1 MSLLLPLTA
10 LAAHLACLRSLRELL
25 PNVHRKIM
33 FSEKKNALPKP
44 RWGKGTV
51 GESNTVLFSHTH
63 TLHPSF
69 LFILPLFSQ
78 RVEES
83 DFEWE
88 RESVC
93 VYWGTGT
100 KIQTTIGPMYPNPNP
115 CILLKHSKLF
125 IKGEDEEKEKF
136 YPSDFS
142 CIFNLT
148 TDINSASDEMKQSC
162 YSNLSLKP
170 ILFSVSQP
178 RKKEFSQFTA
188 YAG

>member
-1 MSLLLPLTA
+1 M
-10 LAAHLACLRSLRELL
+10 
-25 PNVHRKIM
+25 
-33 FSEKKNALPKP
+33 
-44 RWGKGTV
+44 
-51 GESNTVLFSHTH
+51 
-63 TLHPSF
+63 
-69 LFILPLFSQ
+69 
-78 RVEES
+78 
-83 DFEWE
+83 
-88 RESVC
+88 C

-178 RKKEFSQFTA
+178 RKPRLREELLSVMGLVRGGVRTSSCFLWSDS
-188 YAG
+188 